1 MSQINL
7 PHGIELGGNTWQGA
21 EKAAFIT
28 LYGDEGAV
36 YAPWVFDAAMASHPR
51 EACLAP
57 HRMIAV
63 CGRWADPRPYG
74 RVVEILE
81 AAQRLLEEDG
91 WQIASRV
98 EGILGTGTVID
109 DLRVV
114 DEFPEEERAGGY
126 NAACAFVFEC
136 EKPDEGFAYSEGEI
150 TALTALALQV
160 LDLL

>member
-7 PHGIELGGNTWQGA
+7 PYGIELGNNTRQGA
-21 EKAAFIT
+21 EKSALVT

-51 EACLAP
+51 EAALAP
-57 HRMIAV
+57 HHMIAV

-74 RVVEILE
+74 RVVETLE
-81 AAQRLLEEDG
+81 VAQRLLKGAG
-91 WQIASRV
+91 WQIASSV
-98 EGILGTGTVID
+98 EGHLDTGTVID

-136 EKPDEGFAYSEGEI
+136 EKPDQGFDYSDGEI
-150 TALTALALQV
+150 TALTALAQQV

>member
-7 PHGIELGGNTWQGA
+7 PHGISLGGNTWQGA
-21 EKAAFIT
+21 EKAALIT
-28 LYGDEGAV
+28 LYGDEGAD
-36 YAPWVFDAAMASHPR
+36 YAPWACEAATAEHPR
-51 EACLAP
+51 QACLAS

-63 CGRWADPRPYG
+63 CGRWHDPRPYG
-74 RVVEILE
+74 RVVEVLE
-81 AAQRLLEEDG
+81 AAQRLLEGAG

-98 EGILGTGTVID
+98 ESILDTGTTID

-114 DEFPEEERAGGY
+114 DEFPAMPNAHGY

-150 TALTALALQV
+150 TALTALAQQV

>member
-36 YAPWVFDAAMASHPR
+36 NAPWVMDAAMATHPR
-51 EACLAP
+51 EAALAP

-63 CGRWADPRPYG
+63 CGRWHGPRPYG
-74 RVVEILE
+74 RVVKALE
-81 AAQRLLEEDG
+81 VAQRLLEGAG
-91 WQIASRV
+91 WQIASGV
-98 EGILGTGTVID
+98 EGHLDTGTVID

-114 DEFPEEERAGGY
+114 DSFPANPQAHGY
-126 NAACAFVFEC
+126 NAACGFVFEC
-136 EKPDEGFAYSEGEI
+136 EKPDEGFVYSSGEI
-150 TALTALALQV
+150 AALTALAQQV

>member
-7 PHGIELGGNTWQGA
+7 PYGIELGGNTWRDA
-21 EKAAFIT
+21 EKSTLIT
-28 LYGDEGAV
+28 LYGDERAD
-36 YAPWVFDAAMASHPR
+36 YAPWAMDAAMASHPR
-51 EACLAP
+51 EAALAP

-63 CGRWADPRPYG
+63 CGRWRDPRPYG
-74 RVVEILE
+74 RVVETLE
-81 AAQRLLEEDG
+81 AAQRLLEEAG

-98 EGILGTGTVID
+98 EGILDTGIIID

-136 EKPDEGFAYSEGEI
+136 EKPDQGFDYSDGEI
-150 TALTALALQV
+150 TALTALAQQV

>member
-36 YAPWVFDAAMASHPR
+36 NAPWVMDAAMATHPR
-51 EACLAP
+51 EAALAP

-74 RVVEILE
+74 RVVETLE
-81 AAQRLLEEDG
+81 AAQRLLKGAG
-91 WQIASRV
+91 WQIASSV
-98 EGILGTGTVID
+98 EGHLDTGTVID
-109 DLRVV
+109 YLRVV
-114 DEFPEEERAGGY
+114 ESFPTSPNAHGY

-136 EKPDEGFAYSEGEI
+136 EKPDEGFEYSNGEI
-150 TALTALALQV
+150 AALTALAQQV

>member
-7 PHGIELGGNTWQGA
+7 PYGIELGGNTRQGA
-21 EKAAFIT
+21 EKSALVT
-28 LYGDEGAV
+28 LYGDEGAD
-36 YAPWVFDAAMASHPR
+36 YAPWACEAAMAEHPR
-51 EACLAP
+51 EAALAT

-63 CGRWADPRPYG
+63 CGRWHDPRPYG
-74 RVVEILE
+74 RVVEVLE
-81 AAQRLLEEDG
+81 AAQRLLEGAG

-98 EGILGTGTVID
+98 ESILDTGTTID

-114 DEFPEEERAGGY
+114 DEFPAMPNAHGY

-150 TALTALALQV
+150 TALTALAQQV